1 MFDTTFW
8 VAVAFLLFIG
18 VLVYYRA
25 PQRIVEQLDSR
36 AKRIREELE
45 EAQRLREET
54 QTLLATYERRQRDA
68 MKEAEQMVQHAR
80 DEAKREAEAARQR
93 LEEQLERRQQLAL
106 EKIALAEA
114 QAEKDVRDAA
124 VEIAIAAT
132 QEVLR
137 GQMTPERHAALV
149 DDSIRDLR
157 RQLN

>member
-8 VAVAFLLFIG
+8 VAVSFLLFVG
-18 VLVYYRA
+18 VAVYFRA

-114 QAEKDVRDAA
+114 QAEKEVRDAA

-132 QEVLR
+132 REVLR
-137 GQMTPERHAALV
+137 AQMTPERHAALV
-149 DDSIRDLR
+149 DNSIRDLR